1 MQRTS
6 IETVS
11 IRPHGLKERNTIKAG
26 IVLTLL
32 AGMYGSW
39 SMPAFAQTLSP
50 SSSNAT
56 FKLESLR
63 ANVKQQHPERGV
75 VKLYEVPTIGT
86 NLPNLPLNRYLSIF
100 VSDVD
105 TVNQIKFSEVM
116 DKLVSQSGDA
126 LLTKQILFHQW
137 WDAAGQRPGLGL
149 GPHCDDVTAPTPEP
163 GISTFTSV
171 SMLNDFPYRCP
182 RLEQDEAVSDPFTND
197 VEANPNAYSAI
208 AFSNR
213 FDLVSPPNDCG
224 EYRIVFA
231 RNSGRQDLLN
241 RNLIIFEARVP
252 NPKPSDGLNGCRPIL
267 EFWHG
272 LSDTSISAAERGRR
286 LHDFYLNG
294 LPGSNVG
301 PIVDVAHYTFGTG
314 QIRSNQFM
322 LNDKDIRLPTP
333 PFDWTLREFKT
344 FLNNGTLSIIPDSVK
359 TNPGNSLFVV
369 GSNDVRIASLNQDIR
384 AQMKNILGAAGP
396 GNGVD
401 DVNSIGF
408 QTMGQGVNSF
418 ESDESH
424 PDLGDVVA
432 AYTSAPGGKE
442 NPVIQSNIKAS
453 LTLLQS
459 PLTTLNVAN
468 RLRTQTCA
476 GCHEFS
482 NNDNQ
487 LGGKAIWPNKTK
499 GDATHPAMPFTQESE
514 KTSDLQSAI
523 VGGGKRYAIS
533 LTVECL
539 LDFREVFMK
548 KALGITPASS
558 TDHCP
563 MQ

>member
-1 MQRTS
+1 MQRMS

-11 IRPHGLKERNTIKAG
+11 IRQHNHKYRNTIKPG

-32 AGMYGSW
+32 AGIYGSW
-39 SMPAFAQTLSP
+39 SAPTFAQNLGP
-50 SSSNAT
+50 SSSTAT
-56 FKLESLR
+56 FKLDSLR
-63 ANVKQQHPERGV
+63 ANVQQHHPERGV
-75 VKLYEVPTIGT
+75 VKLNELRAIGT
-86 NLPNLPLNRYLSIF
+86 NLPNLTLNRYLSIF

-105 TVNQIKFSEVM
+105 TVSQIKFSEVM

-126 LLTKQILFHQW
+126 LLTKQILFNQW
-137 WDAAGQRPGLGL
+137 WDTAGQGPGLGL
-149 GPHCDDVTAPTPEP
+149 GPHCDDVSATTPAS
-163 GISTFTSV
+163 GIATFTSL
-171 SMLNDFPYRCP
+171 STLNSFPYRCP
-182 RLEQDEAVSDPFTND
+182 RLEQNEAVSDPFANE

-231 RNSGRQDLLN
+231 RNSGRQDPLN

-272 LSDTSISAAERGRR
+272 LSDTTISAVERGRR

-344 FLNNGTLSIIPDSVK
+344 FLNNGTLAIIPDSVK
-359 TNPGNSLFVV
+359 TNPGNSLFTA

-384 AQMKNILGAAGP
+384 AQMKNLLGAAGP

-408 QTMGQGVNSF
+408 QTAGQGVNSF

-442 NPVIQSNIKAS
+442 NPVIQSNIAAS
-453 LTLLQS
+453 LALLHS
-459 PLTTLNVAN
+459 PLSTLNVAN
-468 RLRTQTCA
+468 RVRTQTCA
-476 GCHEFS
+476 GCHQFS
-482 NNDNQ
+482 NNDHQ
-487 LGGKAIWPNKTK
+487 LGGKAFWPNKTA

-548 KALGITPASS
+548 KALGITPPSS
-558 TDHCP
+558 ANHCP
-563 MQ
+563 TQ